1 MLAPI
6 ESAREWFPKRDG
18 KAVSGKAI
26 LRRIKVGHRGVRLQ
40 ARRDGGRWFTC
51 RQWVEEFQ
59 AAVTAK
65 SIPVVCSPSA
75 SSRAVAQ
82 ARAALNRRYGTRGT
96 R

>member
-6 ESAREWFPKRDG
+6 ESAREWFPKRGG
-18 KAVSGKAI
+18 KALSSEAI

-40 ARRDGGRWFTC
+40 ARRDGNRWFTC
-51 RQWVEEFQ
+51 RRWVDEFQ

-65 SIPVVCSPSA
+65 SLPVVCSPSA

-82 ARAALNRRYGTRGT
+82 ARAALARRYGTRAA